1 MWFPLDVCISK
12 FFTIELMKIVKRYFI
27 GWIVSTEGL
36 RRLDKVVPFFVLLVV
51 LGCCN
56 WMVRMLPAHVV
67 REASAGENFTAVAD
81 GASSKSV
88 RQRKRFLVDVVN
100 VFNCI
105 LYTLISP
112 VAERVRT
119 AAFGTEGGGPVALL
133 SENEESSDPAGSE
146 PGSEGDSG

>member
-1 MWFPLDVCISK
+1 
-12 FFTIELMKIVKRYFI
+12 
-27 GWIVSTEGL
+27 
-36 RRLDKVVPFFVLLVV
+36 
-51 LGCCN
+51 
-56 WMVRMLPAHVV
+56 MVRMLPAHVV

-105 LYTLISP
+105 LFALLSL

-119 AAFGTEGGGPVALL
+119 TMAAFWYRRRR
-133 SENEESSDPAGSE
+133 AGSIVIRE
-146 PGSEGDSG
+146 

>member
-1 MWFPLDVCISK
+1 M
-12 FFTIELMKIVKRYFI
+12 
-27 GWIVSTEGL
+27 
-36 RRLDKVVPFFVLLVV
+36 DKVVPFFILVV

-56 WMVRMLPAHVV
+56 WMVRMLPAHMV

-88 RQRKRFLVDVVN
+88 RQRKRFLVDVVS

-105 LYTLISP
+105 LFILISL

-119 AAFGTEGGGPVALL
+119 SFWYRRRR
-133 SENEESSDPAGSE
+133 AGSIVIRE
-146 PGSEGDSG
+146 